1 MAASSALPT
10 AQIVIEILEQLIKHT
25 DPEHGLTAAEIS
37 KRINVSD
44 KTVRGHLKALQ
55 SMTPFDRHVGHLDR
69 RDLVNAE
76 SANPRPGWYIE
87 PVFDIAQMRLLVDG
101 AALSSSDGEY
111 LRELIA
117 KIYTFAGKSGQLR
130 GLEQLTTPKNYNT
143 EFLNP
148 RRNGDGDIKTYL
160 ADPYHLMYKNSKYY
174 LLCHMHRYDSL
185 SYLHVERI
193 RDLSIEG
200 PDHSLKRTLD
210 SFSPTPGQPFDIVRH
225 MNERPYPMDGKAT
238 PIHMKI
244 HGALEPLYDWFADAD
259 VVQTG
264 EREYDVHVV
273 ANEHATLWW
282 ALQYADSHII
292 EILSPASLRK
302 MLHDT
307 GEYLVSTYAQQ

>member
-1 MAASSALPT
+1 
-10 AQIVIEILEQLIKHT
+10 
-25 DPEHGLTAAEIS
+25 
-37 KRINVSD
+37 
-44 KTVRGHLKALQ
+44 
-55 SMTPFDRHVGHLDR
+55 
-69 RDLVNAE
+69 
-76 SANPRPGWYIE
+76 
-87 PVFDIAQMRLLVDG
+87 
-101 AALSSSDGEY
+101 
-111 LRELIA
+111 
-117 KIYTFAGKSGQLR
+117 
-130 GLEQLTTPKNYNT
+130 
-143 EFLNP
+143 
-148 RRNGDGDIKTYL
+148 
-160 ADPYHLMYKNSKYY
+160 MYKNSKYY
-174 LLCHMHRYDSL
+174 LLCHMHRHDSL

-200 PDHSLKRTLD
+200 PDHSLKCTLD

-244 HGALEPLYDWFADAD
+244 HGSLEPLYDWFADAD

>member
-143 EFLNP
+143 EFLNNIEILNDAIAYGRVIRFRYCTYDVNGNLVP

-185 SYLHVERI
+185 SYLHVER
-193 RDLSIEG
+193 R
-200 PDHSLKRTLD
+200 
-210 SFSPTPGQPFDIVRH
+210 
-225 MNERPYPMDGKAT
+225 
-238 PIHMKI
+238 
-244 HGALEPLYDWFADAD
+244 
-259 VVQTG
+259 
-264 EREYDVHVV
+264 
-273 ANEHATLWW
+273 
-282 ALQYADSHII
+282 
-292 EILSPASLRK
+292 
-302 MLHDT
+302 
-307 GEYLVSTYAQQ
+307 

>member
-25 DPEHGLTAAEIS
+25 DPEHGLTAAELS

-130 GLEQLTTPKNYNT
+130 GLEELQYGVPQQHRDS
-143 EFLNP
+143 E
-148 RRNGDGDIKTYL
+148 RCHRIR
-160 ADPYHLMYKNSKYY
+160 ARDPVPV
-174 LLCHMHRYDSL
+174 
-185 SYLHVERI
+185 LHVR
-193 RDLSIEG
+193 RQRQS
-200 PDHSLKRTLD
+200 
-210 SFSPTPGQPFDIVRH
+210 
-225 MNERPYPMDGKAT
+225 RPP
-238 PIHMKI
+238 P
-244 HGALEPLYDWFADAD
+244 
-259 VVQTG
+259 
-264 EREYDVHVV
+264 
-273 ANEHATLWW
+273 
-282 ALQYADSHII
+282 
-292 EILSPASLRK
+292 
-302 MLHDT
+302 
-307 GEYLVSTYAQQ
+307 